1 MAKKA
6 GRMIVPWFNA
16 DRGWGDMEIFECGD
30 EVVVVD
36 TYAHGMIEARNRLLK
51 ILNGRKFSLF
61 ISHGHHDHNGD
72 YEYYFKKGL
81 VKALYI
87 SAYGPSQEVSNDKDR
102 DAAMI
107 ALAKKLGIKIVYL
120 KEPTTFTIGTGKFE
134 ILYVPKTGNN
144 NTKSICMRVTLNG
157 VRILL
162 CGDATTS
169 TIDWMLDRGIDISC
183 DIVKLNHHGVKEN
196 NPLKFVKACKATYA
210 FGNCNGETKNQW
222 KSWAAD
228 SYNRYI
234 GRSINMYGLR
244 YNGYKDGLI
253 FECQAGEVNVLGS
266 SNMKTVTKEVTADGF
281 TVKKQFHVCNKLDL
295 FYKGSMKYVD
305 LQLAKDVCCN
315 RFGTGEDRVAALGK
329 KYNTVQNIVN
339 VLVETYVDRM
349 IRGEGGNGEANRT
362 KWLKECGFIYDPTAA
377 YHLFQNLVN
386 LKESKK

>member
-1 MAKKA
+1 
-6 GRMIVPWFNA
+6 MIVPWFNA

-36 TYAHGMIEARNRLLK
+36 TYTYVMTEARNRLLR

-61 ISHGHHDHNGD
+61 ISHGHRDHNGD

-81 VKALYI
+81 VKALYV
-87 SAYGPSQEVSNDKDR
+87 SAYGPSQENSNDKDR

-107 ALAKKLGIKIVYL
+107 ALAKKNGVPVIFI
-120 KEPTTFTIGTGKFE
+120 KEPTKFTIGTATFA
-134 ILYVPKTGNN
+134 ILYVSKSGNN

-169 TIDWMLDRGIDISC
+169 TIDQMLERNIDISC

-210 FGNCNGETKNQW
+210 FGNCNGETKSQW

-281 TVKKQFHVCNKLDL
+281 TVKKQFHICDKLDL

-305 LQLAKDVCCN
+305 LQLAKDVCCD
-315 RFGTGEDRVAALGK
+315 RFGSGLDRKEALGD

-339 VLVETYVDRM
+339 TLFVTYVDRM
-349 IRGEGGNGEANRT
+349 MRGEGGNGEANRI
-362 KWLKECGFIYDPTAA
+362 KWLKQCGFIYDPEAA
-377 YHLFQNLVN
+377 YHLFQAEVN
-386 LKESKK
+386 RRSKV

>member
-36 TYAHGMIEARNRLLK
+36 TYTYGMIEARNRLLK

-61 ISHGHHDHNGD
+61 ISHGHRDHNGD

-81 VKALYI
+81 VKAIYI
-87 SAYGPSQEVSNDKDR
+87 SAYGPSQENHNDKDR
-102 DAAMI
+102 DAAII
-107 ALAKKLGIKIVYL
+107 ALAKKMGVPIHYIKAPGVF
-120 KEPTTFTIGTGKFE
+120 KIGTATFE
-134 ILYVPKTGNN
+134 ILYVPKSGNN
-144 NTKSICMRVTLNG
+144 NTKSICMRVILNG

-162 CGDATTS
+162 CGDATTD
-169 TIDWMLDRGIDISC
+169 TINQMLDRKIDISC

-196 NPLKFVKACKATYA
+196 NPLKFVRACKATYA
-210 FGNCNGETKNQW
+210 FGNCNGETKSRW

-234 GRSINMYGLR
+234 SAGINMYGLR

-266 SNMKTVTKEVTADGF
+266 SNMKTVTREVTADGF

-315 RFGTGEDRVAALGK
+315 RFGTAEERAAALGD

-386 LKESKK
+386 LKESTK